1 MSEASAYESF
11 SSVVSPLRE
20 SASSAITTL
29 KVKPLEQLEDD
40 IISLSQHINASEYQ
54 FLELIREFDIRQ
66 GWKSW
71 LLNSSA
77 EWLNFKCGMSLGTA
91 REKVRVAL
99 ALFDL
104 PACSAA
110 FAQGSLSYSKARALS
125 RIANRHTEKDLL
137 AFAEKATAAQVERQ
151 CQQLRN
157 AQRRLSTRD
166 ANHAHNSRYLRR
178 QVLDDGTMT
187 ISMQLTQEAG
197 EMVMQAIAAAAAT
210 LAPATRSQTAA
221 QATDAMGATEAC
233 ASDEFF
239 KRQADALVE
248 VARGFLAGGS
258 EANSSSADHY
268 QVMVHV
274 DEAALREQVPPCGCS
289 DLPIESV
296 RRLLCDT
303 SMIPVTEDNQGI
315 PLNVG
320 RKQRVV
326 SPPMKRALRG
336 RDKCCRFPGCDHQQW
351 LDAHHV
357 KHWLDG
363 GETSMANTLLLCGRH
378 HRLLHEGGFSIHAN
392 HNDEWYFRSTAG
404 KILQ

>member
-11 SSVVSPLRE
+11 SSVVSPLPE
-20 SASSAITTL
+20 SFSRASSGL
-29 KVKPLEQLEDD
+29 KFKPLEQLEDD

-71 LLNSSA
+71 LFNSSA

-91 REKVRVAL
+91 REKVRVAM

-125 RIANRHTEKDLL
+125 RIANRHNEGELL
-137 AFAEKATAAQVERQ
+137 AFAESATAAQVERQ

-178 QVLDDGTMT
+178 QLLDDGTMT

-197 EMVMQAIAAAAAT
+197 ELVMQAIAAALAT
-210 LAPATRSQTAA
+210 LAPATKSEATA
-221 QATDAMGATEAC
+221 AC

-258 EANSSSADHY
+258 EASSSSADHY

-274 DEAALREQVPPCGCS
+274 DEAALREQASPCGCS
-289 DLPIESV
+289 DYPIESV
-296 RRLLCDT
+296 RRLLCDS
-303 SMIPVTEDNQGI
+303 SMIPVVEDHQGM

-326 SPPMKRALRG
+326 SPSMKRALRG
-336 RDKCCRFPGCDHQQW
+336 RDRCCRFPGCDHQQW

-357 KHWLDG
+357 KHWIDG

-392 HNDEWYFRSTAG
+392 HNHEWYFRNAAG

>member
-1 MSEASAYESF
+1 MSEASTYES
-11 SSVVSPLRE
+11 SSSAISPLR
-20 SASSAITTL
+20 ASSSNTPNAL
-29 KVKPLEQLEDD
+29 KFRPLEQLEDD

-71 LLNSSA
+71 LFNSSA

-91 REKVRVAL
+91 REKVRVAM

-125 RIANRHTEKDLL
+125 RIANRHNEKDLL

-166 ANHAHNSRYLRR
+166 ANQAHNSRYLRR
-178 QVLDDGTMT
+178 QILDDGTMT

-197 EMVMQAIAAAAAT
+197 ELVMQAIAAALAT
-210 LAPATRSQTAA
+210 LAPTN
-221 QATDAMGATEAC
+221 G
-233 ASDEFF
+233 SDEFF
-239 KRQADALVE
+239 KHQADALVE

-274 DEAALREQVPPCGCS
+274 DEAALKEQASPCGCS
-289 DLPIESV
+289 DYPIESV

-303 SMIPVTEDNQGI
+303 SMIPVVEDHQGM

-326 SPPMKRALRG
+326 SPSMKRALRG
-336 RDKCCRFPGCDHQQW
+336 RDRCCRFPGCDHQQW

-357 KHWLDG
+357 KHWIDG

-392 HNDEWYFRSTAG
+392 HNDEWYFRNAAG

>member
-1 MSEASAYESF
+1 MSEASTYES
-11 SSVVSPLRE
+11 SSSAISPLR
-20 SASSAITTL
+20 ASSSNTPNAL
-29 KVKPLEQLEDD
+29 KFRPLEQLEDD

-71 LLNSSA
+71 LCNSSA

-91 REKVRVAL
+91 REKVRVAM

-110 FAQGSLSYSKARALS
+110 FARGSLSYSKARALS
-125 RIANRHTEKDLL
+125 RIANRHNEGELL

-178 QVLDDGTMT
+178 QILDDGTMT

-197 EMVMQAIAAAAAT
+197 ELVMQAVAAALAT
-210 LAPATRSQTAA
+210 LAPATRSETAT
-221 QATDAMGATEAC
+221 QATAAC

-258 EANSSSADHY
+258 EASSSSADHY

-274 DEAALREQVPPCGCS
+274 DEAALREQASPCGCS
-289 DLPIESV
+289 DYPIESV
-296 RRLLCDT
+296 RRLLCDS
-303 SMIPVTEDNQGI
+303 SMIPVVEDHQGM

-326 SPPMKRALRG
+326 SPSMKRALRG
-336 RDKCCRFPGCDHQQW
+336 RDRCCRFPGCDHQQW

-357 KHWLDG
+357 KHWIDG

-392 HNDEWYFRSTAG
+392 HNHEWYFRNAAG

>member
-11 SSVVSPLRE
+11 SSVVSPLPE
-20 SASSAITTL
+20 SFSRASSGL
-29 KVKPLEQLEDD
+29 KFKPLEQLEDD

-71 LLNSSA
+71 LFNSSA

-91 REKVRVAL
+91 REKVRVAM

-125 RIANRHTEKDLL
+125 RIANRHNEKDLL

-178 QVLDDGTMT
+178 QILDDGTMT

-197 EMVMQAIAAAAAT
+197 ELVMQAVAAALAT
-210 LAPATRSQTAA
+210 LAPTS
-221 QATDAMGATEAC
+221 E
-233 ASDEFF
+233 SDEFF

-258 EANSSSADHY
+258 EASSSSADHY

-274 DEAALREQVPPCGCS
+274 DEAALKEQASPCGCS
-289 DLPIESV
+289 DYPIESV
-296 RRLLCDT
+296 RRLLCDS
-303 SMIPVTEDNQGI
+303 SMIPVVEDHQGM

-336 RDKCCRFPGCDHQQW
+336 RDRCCRFPGCDHQQW

-357 KHWLDG
+357 KHWIDG

-378 HRLLHEGGFSIHAN
+378 HRLLHEGGFSIQAN
-392 HNDEWYFRSTAG
+392 HNDEWYFRNAAG

>member
-11 SSVVSPLRE
+11 SSVVSPLPE
-20 SASSAITTL
+20 SSSRASSRL
-29 KVKPLEQLEDD
+29 KFKPLEQLEDD

-71 LLNSSA
+71 LFNSSA

-91 REKVRVAL
+91 REKVRVAM

-125 RIANRHTEKDLL
+125 RIANRHNEGELL
-137 AFAEKATAAQVERQ
+137 AFAESATAAQVERQ

-197 EMVMQAIAAAAAT
+197 ELVMQAVAAALAT
-210 LAPATRSQTAA
+210 LAPATRSETAT
-221 QATDAMGATEAC
+221 QATAAC

-258 EANSSSADHY
+258 EASSSSADHY

-274 DEAALREQVPPCGCS
+274 DEAALREQASPGGCS
-289 DLPIESV
+289 DYPIESV
-296 RRLLCDT
+296 RRLLCDS
-303 SMIPVTEDNQGI
+303 SMIPVVEDHQGI

-357 KHWLDG
+357 KHWIDG

-392 HNDEWYFRSTAG
+392 HNDEWYFRNAAG

>member
-11 SSVVSPLRE
+11 SSVISPLGE
-20 SASSAITTL
+20 SSSSAGSGL
-29 KVKPLEQLEDD
+29 KFKPLEQLEDD
-40 IISLSQHINASEYQ
+40 IISLSQHINSSEYQ

-71 LLNSSA
+71 LCSSSA

-91 REKVRVAL
+91 REKVRVAM

-125 RIANRHTEKDLL
+125 RVANRHNEKDLL
-137 AFAEKATAAQVERQ
+137 AFAVKATAAQVERQ

-178 QVLDDGTMT
+178 QLLDDGTMT

-197 EMVMQAIAAAAAT
+197 ELVMQAIAAALAT
-210 LAPATRSQTAA
+210 LAPATRSETAT
-221 QATDAMGATEAC
+221 QATGATDATEAC

-239 KRQADALVE
+239 KHQADALVE

-274 DEAALREQVPPCGCS
+274 DEAALREQASPCGCS
-289 DLPIESV
+289 DYPIESV
-296 RRLLCDT
+296 RRLLCDS
-303 SMIPVTEDNQGI
+303 SMIPVVEDHQGI

-357 KHWLDG
+357 KHWIDG

-378 HRLLHEGGFSIHAN
+378 HRLLHEGGFSIQAN
-392 HNDEWYFRSTAG
+392 HNHEWYFRNAAG

>member
-1 MSEASAYESF
+1 MSEATALPA
-11 SSVVSPLRE
+11 SP
-20 SASSAITTL
+20 SPITSRS
-29 KVKPLEQLEDD
+29 LEQLEDD
-40 IISLSQHINASEYQ
+40 IISLSQHINAAEYQ

-91 REKVRVAL
+91 REKVRVAM

-125 RIANRHTEKDLL
+125 RIANRHNEKDLL
-137 AFAEKATAAQVERQ
+137 EFAENATAAQVERQ

-166 ANHAHNSRYLRR
+166 ANHAHNGRYLRR
-178 QVLDDGTMT
+178 QLLDDGTMT
-187 ISMQLTQEAG
+187 ISIQLTQEAG
-197 EMVMQAIAAAAAT
+197 ELVMKAIDAAVAT
-210 LAPATRSQTAA
+210 LSPAKES
-221 QATDAMGATEAC
+221 E
-233 ASDEFF
+233 EFF
-239 KRQADALVE
+239 KHQADALVE

-258 EANSSSADHY
+258 EASSSSSAHY

-274 DEAALREQVPPCGCS
+274 DEAALREQAPPNGCS

-303 SMIPVTEDNQGI
+303 SMIPVAENNQGI
-315 PLNVG
+315 PLSLG

-336 RDKCCRFPGCDHQQW
+336 RDKCCRFPGCDHHQW

-357 KHWLDG
+357 KHWIDG
-363 GETSMANTLLLCGRH
+363 GETSMANTLLLCSQH

-392 HNDEWYFRSTAG
+392 HKHEWYFRSTAG